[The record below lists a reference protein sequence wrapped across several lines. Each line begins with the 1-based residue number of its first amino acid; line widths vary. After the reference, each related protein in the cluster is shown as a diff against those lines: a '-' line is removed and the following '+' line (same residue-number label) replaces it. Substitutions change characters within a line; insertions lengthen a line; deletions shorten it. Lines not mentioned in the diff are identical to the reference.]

1 MPNIV
6 YSPSTDVDSIGELA
20 LDIKS
25 PADDMLRHKDRVL
38 AGMQNQRQENSAI
51 AQQRLR
57 DLQENFRIER
67 EYAHQAFKFHQEDNK
82 RVAKGILNNKKKE
95 IENIQAKSKTESIKN
110 EAIQQIIGTASNLAK
125 LQHEKDEAR
134 INRNAESAAAALT
147 VMPGGAT
154 KALENLAR
162 IEKSLGNKQEI
173 KDNTLRQDM
182 KVAGVPHHEI
192 EAYFGKNARKRV
204 ALQKALLQS
213 QASSAGLEMATLAG
227 TETLNING
235 QKFTFDTFAKR
246 AESYTEWGKAATYL
260 EPAVFSL
267 KEALRGQI
275 GNNQLA
281 MENADKW
288 LSKRLLGIKKIV
300 TERSKTRTKEEN
312 FLTEYKVPYRELKR
326 EDGDIQNAQLRAFTA
341 YTSRKPP
348 NVSAQKWASNFGGFI
363 AMGLRTRKVS
373 LTEAQLLRNVPVYSK
388 DKKKTVPWHEQF
400 PDAAREVDSALE
412 EVKQIVSQEGLDK
425 ATLRR
430 GLEKA
435 EIETYEED
443 IEKKGIENMSVAD
456 FQQDA
461 FAAARA
467 GKESLAKHIYKYV
480 GGPGA
485 APVVMGKLVD
495 EMAATRKLN
504 GTFTLEWI
512 NSLKNITDKKKL
524 ALRKEWQA
532 QGGDLTGDDKR
543 RADSYKKNVGDM
555 IKGRAGY
562 FNKFGWKSAKAHFT
576 IETAATEAIIDLENR
591 ARSKYTTEGDPCQ
604 GKWTCAYRSAFTE
617 FNLEF
622 EAGKEG
628 KGKYALSTGYSNK
641 QYTYFSPGTGDTFNS
656 VAKFEEV
663 TGVLYNEGLAG
674 LSNPEFKLIKDKQ
687 LLDIMNNKGSNP
699 RIIYEVLNK
708 FGRVYGLKTER
719 DVVNELIKGLN
730 KRSGKDFPLLEAT
743 PEVEKIEKISQAMPQ
758 QLSWPFDRNQE
769 GIARSYE
776 DLNGNYSIPNL
787 SANLQYV
794 NPLVHEVF
802 IS

>member
-20 LDIKS
+20 LDIQS

-38 AGMQNQRQENSAI
+38 AGMQQQRQENSAI
-51 AQQRLR
+51 AQQRLK

-67 EYAHQAFKFHQEDNK
+67 EYAHEAFKFHQEDNK
-82 RVAKGILNNKKKE
+82 RVAKGILNNKQKE
-95 IENIQAKSKTESIKN
+95 IENIQNRAQTDANKTK
-110 EAIQQIIGTASNLAK
+110 AIQQILGTASSFAS

-134 INRNAESAAAALT
+134 VNKNAKSTAAALS

-154 KALENLAR
+154 AALENLAR
-162 IEKSLGNKQEI
+162 IEKALGNKQEI

-182 KVAGVPHHEI
+182 IDAGVPHHEI
-192 EAYFGKNARKRV
+192 EEYLGKNARKRV

-267 KEALRGQI
+267 KEALRAQI

-300 TERSKTRTKEEN
+300 TEKSKTRTKEEN

-326 EDGDIQNAQLRAFTA
+326 EDGDIQNAQLRSFTA
-341 YTSRKPP
+341 YMSRKPP
-348 NVSAQKWASNFGGFI
+348 NVSAQKWAGNFGGFI
-363 AMGLRTRKVS
+363 ALGVRSEKVS

-400 PDAAREVDSALE
+400 PDAAREVDAALE
-412 EVKQIVSQEGLDK
+412 ERRQIVSQEGLDK

-430 GLEKA
+430 GLEAA
-435 EIETYEED
+435 EIETYEEG
-443 IEKKGIENMSVAD
+443 IEQKGIENMSAAD
-456 FQQDA
+456 FEQDA
-461 FAAARA
+461 LAAARA

-485 APVVMGKLVD
+485 APVIMGKLVD

-512 NSLKNITDKKKL
+512 NSLKDITDKKKL
-524 ALRKEWQA
+524 ALRKDWQA

-562 FNKFGWKSAKAHFT
+562 FNKFGWKSAKAHYT
-576 IETAATEAIIDLENR
+576 IETAATEAEIDLENR

-604 GKWTCAYRSAFTE
+604 GNWTCAYRSAFTE

-687 LLDIMNNKGSNP
+687 LLDIMNNEGSNP

-758 QLSWPFDRNQE
+758 QLSWPFDRNQQ
-769 GIARSYE
+769 GIAESYE
-776 DLNGNYSIPNL
+776 ALRGNYHPNNL
-787 SANLQYV
+787 KNNLQYV
-794 NPLVHEVF
+794 NPLVREVF